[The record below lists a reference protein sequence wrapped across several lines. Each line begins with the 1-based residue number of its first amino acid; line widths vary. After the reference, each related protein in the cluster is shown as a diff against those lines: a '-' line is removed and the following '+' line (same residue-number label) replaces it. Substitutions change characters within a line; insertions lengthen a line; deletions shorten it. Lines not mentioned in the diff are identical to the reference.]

1 MLWSTLDSTAFQN
14 KDLKCY
20 LIIIYQFNSNILCPP
35 QMERETFLSQVDL
48 EAPFQADLEME
59 ADEFESNNNQ
69 NENDPEPEKVH
80 SIAETLLSLSNI
92 RAHLMSLGEDTE
104 AFDSLKKLESIF
116 IKKTIEESQ
125 SKQADITKFFP
136 VNQLTLR

>member
-1 MLWSTLDSTAFQN
+1 
-14 KDLKCY
+14 
-20 LIIIYQFNSNILCPP
+20 
-35 QMERETFLSQVDL
+35 MERETFLSQVDL

-116 IKKTIEESQ
+116 IKKT
-125 SKQADITKFFP
+125 
-136 VNQLTLR
+136 

>member
-1 MLWSTLDSTAFQN
+1 MPGLTQTRVRLTLS
-14 KDLKCY
+14 
-20 LIIIYQFNSNILCPP
+20 

-59 ADEFESNNNQ
+59 ADEFESNNNVQ
-69 NENDPEPEKVH
+69 NEPNENDSEPEKSH

>member
-1 MLWSTLDSTAFQN
+1 MPGLTQTRVRLT
-14 KDLKCY
+14 
-20 LIIIYQFNSNILCPP
+20 
-35 QMERETFLSQVDL
+35 LSQKVKII
-48 EAPFQADLEME
+48 E
-59 ADEFESNNNQ
+59 ESKKSDFSRKKIC
-69 NENDPEPEKVH
+69 EEYSISKATISSILKVH

>member
-1 MLWSTLDSTAFQN
+1 
-14 KDLKCY
+14 
-20 LIIIYQFNSNILCPP
+20 
-35 QMERETFLSQVDL
+35 MERETFLSQVDL

>member
-1 MLWSTLDSTAFQN
+1 VTSQN
-14 KDLKCY
+14 E
-20 LIIIYQFNSNILCPP
+20 P
-35 QMERETFLSQVDL
+35 
-48 EAPFQADLEME
+48 
-59 ADEFESNNNQ
+59 

-92 RAHLMSLGEDTE
+92 RAHLMSE

>member
-1 MLWSTLDSTAFQN
+1 
-14 KDLKCY
+14 
-20 LIIIYQFNSNILCPP
+20 
-35 QMERETFLSQVDL
+35 
-48 EAPFQADLEME
+48 
-59 ADEFESNNNQ
+59 
-69 NENDPEPEKVH
+69 
-80 SIAETLLSLSNI
+80 
-92 RAHLMSLGEDTE
+92 MSLGEDTE

>member
-1 MLWSTLDSTAFQN
+1 MLWSTLD
-14 KDLKCY
+14 KEK
-20 LIIIYQFNSNILCPP
+20 LIDFDALDEVPCPP

-69 NENDPEPEKVH
+69 NENNPEPEKVH

-116 IKKTIEESQ
+116 IKKNQ
-125 SKQADITKFFP
+125 SKQADITKNFP
-136 VNQLTLR
+136 VNIN

>member
-1 MLWSTLDSTAFQN
+1 
-14 KDLKCY
+14 
-20 LIIIYQFNSNILCPP
+20 
-35 QMERETFLSQVDL
+35 MEL
-48 EAPFQADLEME
+48 E
-59 ADEFESNNNQ
+59 ADEFESNNNVQ
-69 NENDPEPEKVH
+69 NETKENDSVPEKVH

-125 SKQADITKFFP
+125 SKQTNITKFFP
-136 VNQLTLR
+136 VNQLTLK